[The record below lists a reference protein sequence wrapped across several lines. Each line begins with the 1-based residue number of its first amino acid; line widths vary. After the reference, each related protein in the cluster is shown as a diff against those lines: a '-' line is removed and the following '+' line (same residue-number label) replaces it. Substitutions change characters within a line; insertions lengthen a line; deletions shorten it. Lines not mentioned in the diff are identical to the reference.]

1 MENEEKEFVPCN
13 AGAGVGCGGPSGSGV
28 GWEDRGVSG
37 YACRPLASLPSL
49 YILHFSLFL

>member
-28 GWEDRGVSG
+28 GWGDRGVSG